1 MDNQNKL
8 LSCQQVKQRDMVEYL
23 SRLGYEPAKIRG
35 NDYWYLSPLR
45 TERTASF
52 KVNRKLNRWF
62 DHGLG
67 KGGNLVDFGI
77 LYHHCS
83 VKEFL
88 EKFDAHLSFQQQPF
102 TVDKK
107 ENEQAVKI
115 ISVNPVTSLVLL
127 RYLHQRRIAI
137 PVVDTYCKEVHF
149 FIGEKK
155 YSAIGFV
162 NDKGGYELR
171 NHWFKGSSAP
181 KTITTVN
188 NKSKNVVVFEG
199 FFNFLS
205 FLSIQRYHQFTQS
218 NFLVLNSVSFFE
230 KSRLFME
237 QHEHIH
243 LYLDRDRTGQN
254 YTRYALSLN
263 GRYQDESRLY
273 EGYKDL
279 NEWTTQIGHS
289 RQKQRLR
296 PK

>member
-23 SRLGYEPAKIRG
+23 SRLGYEPAKVKG

-88 EKFDAHLSFQQQPF
+88 EKFDAHLSFQQPPF

-107 ENEQAVKI
+107 ENEPVIKI
-115 ISVNPVTSLVLL
+115 ISVIPVTSLFLL
-127 RYLHQRRIAI
+127 RYMQQRRIAA
-137 PVVDTYCKEVHF
+137 PVVETYCKEVHF
-149 FIGEKK
+149 TIGEKK

-171 NHWFKGSSAP
+171 NQWFKGSSAP
-181 KTITTVN
+181 KTITTLN
-188 NKSKNVVVFEG
+188 NESKNVAVFEG

-205 FLSIQRYHQFTQS
+205 FLSIQRNQQFAQS

-237 QHEHIH
+237 QHDHVH

-263 GRYQDESRLY
+263 GRYHDESRLY

-289 RQKQRLR
+289 GQKQRLR

>member
-8 LSCQQVKQRDMVEYL
+8 PSCQEVKQRDMVEYV
-23 SRLGYEPAKIRG
+23 SRLGYEPAKVRG

-45 TERTASF
+45 TEKTASF

-62 DHGLG
+62 DYGLG

-88 EKFDAHLSFQQQPF
+88 EKFDANISFHQTSF
-102 TVDKK
+102 TVGKRD
-107 ENEQAVKI
+107 NEQAIKI
-115 ISVNPVTSLVLL
+115 VSVNPVTSLLLL
-127 RYLHQRRIAI
+127 RYLHQRRIAM
-137 PVVDTYCKEVHF
+137 PVVETYCKEVHF
-149 FIGEKK
+149 SIGEKK

-171 NHWFKGSSAP
+171 NPWFKGSSAP

-188 NKSKNVVVFEG
+188 NESKNVAVFEG

-205 FLSIQRYHQFTQS
+205 FLSIQRHQQSVQS
-218 NFLVLNSVSFFE
+218 NFLILNSVSFFE

-237 QHEHIH
+237 QHDHVH

-254 YTRYALSLN
+254 YTSYALSLN
-263 GRYQDESRLY
+263 GRYRDKSGLY
-273 EGYKDL
+273 EGYNDL
-279 NEWTTQIGHS
+279 NEWTAQIGHP
-289 RQKQRLR
+289 RQKRGLH
-296 PK
+296 P